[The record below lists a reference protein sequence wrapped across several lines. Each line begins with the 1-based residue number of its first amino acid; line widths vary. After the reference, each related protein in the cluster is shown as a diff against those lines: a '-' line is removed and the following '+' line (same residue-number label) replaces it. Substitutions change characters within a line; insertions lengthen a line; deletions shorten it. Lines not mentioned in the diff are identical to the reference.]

1 MANLRDIKRR
11 ITSVQSTQKITSAMK
26 MVAAAKLRRQP
37 RQQRCAKRDPDHAKR
52 QLRQPVSGYRF
63 GTDAVFLAASVPAGQ
78 GRLLDMGAG
87 AGAVA
92 LGVSWRLPDYQ
103 ITAVEKDPVL
113 AKLLASNIQANG
125 RAGNIRA
132 LEADITSLPPQHRV
146 QRGMGFVPQ
155 TQNVFTSMTVEENLE
170 MGGFIRGDDFRD
182 TIEEIYNLF
191 PVLREKRAQP
201 AGELSGGQR
210 QQVAVGRALMTQ
222 PKVLMLDE
230 PTAGVSPIVMDEL
243 FDRIID
249 VARTGIAILMVE
261 QNAKQALAIAD
272 RGYVLVQGE
281 NRYTDSGAALLANP
295 DVRRAFLGG

>member
-1 MANLRDIKRR
+1 MTALAGTQMTGGYGGADILTGCSIAVNAGEIAVIVGPNGAGKSTAMKAMFGMLNLR
-11 ITSVQSTQKITSAMK
+11 A
-26 MVAAAKLRRQP
+26 
-37 RQQRCAKRDPDHAKR
+37 
-52 QLRQPVSGYRF
+52 
-63 GTDAVFLAASVPAGQ
+63 GTIMLNGED
-78 GRLLDMGAG
+78 
-87 AGAVA
+87 
-92 LGVSWRLPDYQ
+92 
-103 ITAVEKDPVL
+103 ITAL
-113 AKLLASNIQANG
+113 A
-125 RAGNIRA
+125 
-132 LEADITSLPPQHRV
+132 PQHRV

-155 TQNVFTSMTVEENLE
+155 THNVFTSMTVEENLE
-170 MGGFIRGDDFRD
+170 MGGFIRRD
-182 TIEEIYNLF
+182 NLAGTIDEIYSLF
-191 PVLREKRAQP
+191 PVLKEKRRQP

-261 QNAKQALAIAD
+261 QNAKQALQIAD